1 MPDEFQSITIFRNW
15 IDLADELPADADRGK
30 FYHAICKYSIDGI
43 EPDLTGILKHFF
55 VLIKPVIDKSNKRRS
70 AQHKGV
76 QIRLQNGLQN
86 ESQTELQNG
95 LQNESQTTLQNI
107 PRACDERVREEKKRI
122 PKGIPKEKISFVD
135 LLPAHLQSD
144 TMQKKWLEWE
154 AYRRKQ
160 RKTISEAAA
169 RKQMLLLQTLSE
181 ADAIAAIDQS
191 IANDYQG
198 LFPPKNTHNKPNH
211 RKDYTGV

>member
-15 IDLADELPADADRGK
+15 IELAGELPTDADRGK

-95 LQNESQTTLQNI
+95 LQNESQTELHNV
-107 PRACDERVREEKKRI
+107 PRACDVRVREEKKRI
-122 PKGIPKEKISFVD
+122 SKDIPKEKISFVD
-135 LLPAHLQSD
+135 LLPAHLHTE
-144 TMQKKWLEWE
+144 TMQNKWLEWE

-169 RKQMLLLQTLSE
+169 KKQMLLLQTLSE

-198 LFPPKNTHNKPNH
+198 LFPPKNNHNTPNH

>member
-76 QIRLQNGLQN
+76 QIR
-86 ESQTELQNG
+86 LQNG